1 MHIESIG
8 AYYRMCRV
16 ESWTSWMLSFAVGG
30 ILFGLPSWTR
40 FVVVLSAFA
49 LSTAFIFVINQY
61 FDRETDKNNRIKR
74 SLPLASQ
81 KLSPNASVTFAGI
94 LASASLLLVVMVD
107 PVLLVPFAAYLLLGI
122 TYSAPVP
129 NLKTVPIADFMVSA
143 MGAGFLPFYIGL
155 STAGRTDLD
164 PVFIVLMSIPLMV
177 YQSGGHI
184 VQAMG
189 DYSADKTNG
198 LSTFPVRFGQRKA
211 AMLAS
216 FFLLTAIV
224 SSALF
229 VLTEVIYPIEL
240 LPALLLMPWFLPA
253 LRDLLNLYEHP
264 SEESSLR
271 LQRTAKK
278 TRIYIVIMIAS
289 SLVLR
294 LLPSLSRPA

>member
-1 MHIESIG
+1 MHIESVE

-16 ESWTSWMLSFAVGG
+16 GSWTSWMLSFAVGG

-40 FVVVLSAFA
+40 FVSVLTAFA

-61 FDRETDKNNRIKR
+61 FDRQTDKNNQIKKN
-74 SLPLASQ
+74 LPIASER
-81 KLSPNASVTFAGI
+81 LSPNSSITFAGI
-94 LASASLLLVVMVD
+94 LVLASIILVCVTD
-107 PVLLVPFAAYLLLGI
+107 PYLMGPFAAYLVLGI
-122 TYSAPVP
+122 VYSAPFP

-143 MGAGFLPFYIGL
+143 LGAGFLPFYIGL
-155 STAGRTDLD
+155 STACRTDLD
-164 PVFIVLMSIPLMV
+164 IVFIVLMSIPLMV

-189 DYSADKTNG
+189 DYSADKING
-198 LSTFPVRFGQRKA
+198 LSTFPVRFGQRTA

-224 SSALF
+224 SSGLF
-229 VLTEVIYPIEL
+229 VFTEVIYPIEL
-240 LPALLLMPWFLPA
+240 LPALLLMPWFIPA
-253 LRDLLNLYEHP
+253 LKALLNLYAHP
-264 SEESSLR
+264 SEESSLQ

-278 TRIYIVIMIAS
+278 TRIYILIMIAA

-294 LLPSLSRPA
+294 LLPGISLQT